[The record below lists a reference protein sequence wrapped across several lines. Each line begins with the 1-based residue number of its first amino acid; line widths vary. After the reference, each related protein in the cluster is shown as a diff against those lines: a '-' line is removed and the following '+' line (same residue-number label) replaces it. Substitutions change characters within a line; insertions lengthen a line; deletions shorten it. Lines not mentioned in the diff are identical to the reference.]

1 MRGMLRDP
9 RAQGMWEGGSASSLS
24 IPRMSRSLPAPGQ
37 GRADSGMPNQAL
49 EEQQAEKIGEL
60 RLCLRAQLPSVG
72 PSASSPSRTEHR
84 FRAGSQQSL
93 CPDQRGAKERENPRK
108 KRGEKF
114 GGSSSTAP
122 HCPFSSCS
130 RCPQEMQGGDWKV
143 PGPSR
148 CWGFKK
154 PHSNFIYTTLVCSM

>member
-1 MRGMLRDP
+1 MHGMLRDP
-9 RAQGMWEGGSASSLS
+9 RAQGMREGGSASSLS

-60 RLCLRAQLPSVG
+60 RLCLRAQLPSVS

-108 KRGEKF
+108 KRGK
-114 GGSSSTAP
+114 SSVEVPPQPHVAP
-122 HCPFSSCS
+122 SAPALAVPK
-130 RCPQEMQGGDWKV
+130 RCREGTGRSQV
-143 PGPSR
+143 PADAGASKSHIQTSFTPR
-148 CWGFKK
+148 
-154 PHSNFIYTTLVCSM
+154 